1 MTDKPT
7 RILLLCR
14 YLEGDTTI
22 EEEQSLTVYYRT
34 VSLVDA
40 DEREAAALLLGL
52 DERVSSSID
61 EPSETAVIEFDRL
74 LSHRAQPARRP
85 ASQWRI
91 RLLAGCSAAA
101 VAVLGYFVVRPSD
114 APDTVAPQSS
124 SVAISPS
131 SSSQTV
137 PSTISALASTT
148 AQSANPAPSHPQ
160 TENRRRRKTA
170 PVNSTAASENRMDL
184 ASVLKVA
191 SSSCVNVGI
200 ERKGN
205 AFLVSSTAADGMV
218 KTYIVDVSDASEM
231 AVYALCDTDHPTAEY
246 SSGGEVDVHGP
257 NL

>member
-7 RILLLCR
+7 RILLLRR

-52 DERVSSSID
+52 DGWVLPSME
-61 EPSETAVIEFDRL
+61 EPSEEGVGEFDRL
-74 LSHRAQPARRP
+74 LFGHAQIVRRP

-91 RLLAGCSAAA
+91 RLLAGCAAA
-101 VAVLGYFVVRPSD
+101 VAVLGYLVVRPSD

-124 SVAISPS
+124 SVAITPS

-148 AQSANPAPSHPQ
+148 PQSANPAPSHPQ
-160 TENRRRRKTA
+160 TENRRRRKTT
-170 PVNSTAASENRMDL
+170 PVNSTAASESRMDL

-218 KTYIVDVSDASEM
+218 RTYIVDASNASDM
-231 AVYALCDTDHPTAEY
+231 AIYALCDTDHPTAEY